1 MSGTKFYFATFE
13 VEGNFGFDYPA
24 DMEYDRKVRESLT
37 DFVELEG
44 AVAQGDSE
52 EWYFGRPE
60 FDANMIYGKFGKVYA
75 DEPLTYDDEIGDF
88 VEGDEPNKEADY
100 SLFAIDLENSL
111 IIFSSTYRV
120 RHRNFTKYLKKGYDS
135 FTGGDA
141 SIHLELV
148 RNKEGVETV
157 IQNYPVHKIHAELV
171 PSNPSPDEEWEELD
185 ESLREMLADKLGIT
199 AEQYNDGG
207 LDFSESF
214 LSQVASMSQSKY
226 GESWEITY
234 SDDDGE
240 FKVISSDDD
249 PASKVIDEEPTTT
262 GGLKAHIEGILSYG
276 LTFLD

>member
-100 SLFAIDLENSL
+100 SLFAIDLENNL
-111 IIFSSTYRV
+111 VIFSSTYRV

-157 IQNYPVHKIHAELV
+157 IQKL
-171 PSNPSPDEEWEELD
+171 SCSQNPCRISP
-185 ESLREMLADKLGIT
+185 I
-199 AEQYNDGG
+199 
-207 LDFSESF
+207 
-214 LSQVASMSQSKY
+214 
-226 GESWEITY
+226 
-234 SDDDGE
+234 
-240 FKVISSDDD
+240 
-249 PASKVIDEEPTTT
+249 
-262 GGLKAHIEGILSYG
+262 
-276 LTFLD
+276 